1 MDQATVKCSSWSTQ
15 AMCADLDVGTD
26 REGGSV
32 LVEADCRA
40 FQICAV
46 CLQFSLSMHV
56 FVAMLRFWERAV
68 GVMLAE
74 LRDEAGEWDNQAL
87 LLSITWNI
95 GISHYSL
102 RNGIINMVLIRSHAL
117 WSSEEQFK
125 VPSFWS
131 DSHINARHLW
141 IQHSTNKTLLTK
153 LFVDSL
159 ALRHTLFPVST
170 RWSHTTPPPTFPV
183 AFFPQRLSAVTFPSR
198 DLWVCRATLWMNG
211 SRQPVREV
219 KVPLDGYT
227 AAEQWVTECDAR
239 VCVCPYMSL

>member
-26 REGGSV
+26 RVGGSV

-141 IQHSTNKTLLTK
+141 IQHSVEEDSQNLAYKTICR
-153 LFVDSL
+153 LFGLASHSL
-159 ALRHTLFPVST
+159 SCKHPLIPHN
-170 RWSHTTPPPTFPV
+170 PP
-183 AFFPQRLSAVTFPSR
+183 SDFPSSFFSPETFSCNIPQS
-198 DLWVCRATLWMNG
+198 W
-211 SRQPVREV
+211 
-219 KVPLDGYT
+219 PLGLQGHSVD
-227 AAEQWVTECDAR
+227 EWK
-239 VCVCPYMSL
+239 